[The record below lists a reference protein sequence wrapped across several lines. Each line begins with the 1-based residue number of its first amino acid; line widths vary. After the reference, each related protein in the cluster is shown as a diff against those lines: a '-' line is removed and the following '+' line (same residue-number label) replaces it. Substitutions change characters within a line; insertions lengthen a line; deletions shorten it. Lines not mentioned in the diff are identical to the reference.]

1 MFHEFQFSPASLT
14 LLSDAKSRSISAE
27 NYRGEVN
34 AGGLA
39 TEGTGARCA
48 RKLGRG
54 WKVSPS
60 YAVQPGETFAMAEIQ
75 GSGAIQSMWMSGY
88 VGRDVIIRMYWD
100 DQENPSVEC
109 PLSDFFAAAWTSN
122 DGDIFDPN
130 FMQLNSAMI
139 AVNPNRG
146 MNCFWP
152 MPFRKNARITLENRS
167 EVARIIYYQVNYA
180 LMDVPEDAAYFH
192 AQFRASTPLKQG
204 EDHVILDG
212 VRGRGHYVGTAMHVG
227 LNGTGNWWGEGEV
240 KFFMDGD
247 EHPTICGVP
256 ARRIIFSALTIG
268 TSVGRI
274 CRTIRSM
281 AECIICASRII
292 MTIRCAFRCI
302 AGTFRISSLH
312 EDLKVTIQDL
322 GWYSAGDLYKPRR
335 DDIYTVAYWYQTLP
349 TAPFPKLPEPID
361 LEIS

>member
-212 VRGRGHYVGTAMHVG
+212 VRGHGHYVGTAMHVG

-247 EHPTICGVP
+247 EHPTICGTGTEDYFLGAYDWDVGGAYMP
-256 ARRIIFSALTIG
+256 YNSLYGGMYYLRKPNHYDNQMRFSMYRWHIPDPVRF
-268 TSVGRI
+268 S
-274 CRTIRSM
+274 
-281 AECIICASRII
+281 
-292 MTIRCAFRCI
+292 
-302 AGTFRISSLH
+302 
-312 EDLKVTIQDL
+312 EDLKVTIQNL
-322 GWYSAGDLYKPRR
+322 GWYTAGDLYKPRR

-349 TAPFPKLPEPID
+349 TAPFPKLPDPID

>member
-1 MFHEFQFSPASLT
+1 MFCDFMITPATLS

-27 NYRGEVN
+27 NFRGEPN
-34 AGGLA
+34 AGALA
-39 TEGTGARCA
+39 TEGTGANCA

-54 WKVSPS
+54 WKISPS
-60 YAVQPGETFAMAEIQ
+60 YAVQPGETFRMAEIK
-75 GSGAIQSMWMSGY
+75 GSGVIQSMWMSGY

-100 DQENPSVEC
+100 DQEQPSVEC

-122 DGDIFDPN
+122 DANIFDAN

-152 MPFRKNARITLENRS
+152 MPFRKHALITLENRCDK
-167 EVARIIYYQVNYA
+167 VRTIYYQVNYA
-180 LMDVPEDAAYFH
+180 LMDVPEEAAYFH
-192 AQFRASTPLKQG
+192 AQFRASTPLVQG
-204 EDHVILDG
+204 QDHVILNG

-240 KFFMDGD
+240 KFYMDGD
-247 EHPTICGVP
+247 EHPTICGTGTEDYFLGAYDWDVGGSYMP
-256 ARRIIFSALTIG
+256 YNSLYGGMYYLRKPNHYDNQMRFSMYRWHIPDPVRF
-268 TSVGRI
+268 S
-274 CRTIRSM
+274 
-281 AECIICASRII
+281 
-292 MTIRCAFRCI
+292 
-302 AGTFRISSLH
+302 

-322 GWYSAGDLYKPRR
+322 GWYTPGDLYKPRR

-349 TAPFPKLPEPID
+349 TAPFAKLPDHID
-361 LEIS
+361 LDIS